1 MQNRVVVEICVE
13 SVDGALAAERGGA
26 HRIELCSNLAVGGVT
41 PGPEL
46 MRQVRERISLP
57 IHVMIRPRAGSFC
70 YSSCEFEIMQEQ
82 VAKARD
88 LGMDGI
94 VLGLLA
100 SDASVDVERTRKL
113 VALAHPLPVTFHRAF
128 DDSADL
134 PQALEEVVRT
144 GAKRIL
150 TSGGRR
156 DGASKALSTLAS
168 LIERAG
174 ERIAIM
180 PGGGVNERN
189 VARIIQQTHAREI
202 HASLGAPKS
211 KNNHHGSANFEE
223 RVRKLVE
230 LSAASGN
237 RNQEGSQ

>member
-1 MQNRVVVEICVE
+1 MQNHVVVEICVE
-13 SVDGALAAERGGA
+13 SVECAIAAERGGA
-26 HRIELCSNLAVGGVT
+26 HRIELCSSLAVGGVT

-46 MRQVRERISLP
+46 MRQVRDSVSLP
-57 IHVMIRPRAGSFC
+57 VHVMIRPRAGSFC
-70 YSSCEFEIMQEQ
+70 YSSFEFEVMQEQ
-82 VAKARD
+82 MQKAKEF
-88 LGMDGI
+88 GMDGI

-100 SDASVDVERTRKL
+100 PDASVDVERTQKL
-113 VALAHPLPVTFHRAF
+113 VAFADPLPVTFHRAF
-128 DDSADL
+128 DDAADL
-134 PQALEEVVRT
+134 PEALEDVVRT

-150 TSGGRR
+150 TSGGGR
-156 DGASKALSTLAS
+156 DGVSKALSTLAS

-189 VARIIQQTHAREI
+189 VGRIIRQTHAREI

-211 KNNHHGSANFEE
+211 KNNHNGTANFEE

-230 LSAASGN
+230 LSATSRN
-237 RNQEGSQ
+237 RSQEVP

>member
-41 PGPEL
+41 PGLEL
-46 MRQVRERISLP
+46 MRQVRESVSLP

-82 VAKARD
+82 VANARD

-100 SDASVDVERTRKL
+100 PDASVDVKRTREL
-113 VALAHPLPVTFHRAF
+113 VALADPLPVTFHRAF
-128 DDSADL
+128 DDSIDL
-134 PQALEEVVRT
+134 PQALEEVVRA

-150 TSGGRR
+150 TSGGRH

-189 VARIIQQTHAREI
+189 VARIIQRTHAREI

-211 KNNHHGSANFEE
+211 KNNHHGAHFEE

-237 RNQEGSQ
+237 RNQEGPQ